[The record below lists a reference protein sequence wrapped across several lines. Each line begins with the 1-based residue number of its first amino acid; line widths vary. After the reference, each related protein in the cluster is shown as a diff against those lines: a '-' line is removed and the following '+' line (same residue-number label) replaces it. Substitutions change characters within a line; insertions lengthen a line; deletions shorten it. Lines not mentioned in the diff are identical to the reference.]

1 MRKAM
6 GGFLLAGLLLHRPAM
21 LAGNYADLTTLLPRW
36 DFALLAAA
44 LILLEWERL
53 ILLLKSLSRWSV
65 AALLIL
71 LLSAL
76 GHFFVNGYWTLES
89 LGLNLAFLTIPLF
102 GALNRDALRR
112 LAPPFLCVFWLI
124 DFLLTA
130 GQWGFGKPLTGIAG
144 NWNWNAT
151 LLLFSVPFVCLWII
165 RKSRCRRAGWVLAS
179 LAALLSAF
187 LIVCSGSRASLLA
200 FAGAAGIGLFL
211 FLPGRGRKILLFS
224 LLGVL
229 LGGTALL
236 TVGAPERLDAFLKDE
251 IRPVIWE
258 STLALIADHPL
269 GVGAESFEEAYI
281 PYKTAEYFFHRHAA
295 WRTLHPHNEFLNI
308 AACLGIPAL
317 LGWCFLTFK
326 GIGLFLLRFRKT
338 RPEEKLIFFGFTVL
352 LIHGM
357 VDLVFVAWPLD
368 LFALLFAGFF
378 WAPRMLGAE
387 EDVKFHAIPR
397 VAGVLAL
404 CGVLLSAGVNFAATR
419 MYETARRA
427 VPGSAPGRAEL
438 RAAALTTAFP
448 EALYRA
454 VESALLVRQDPRHAL
469 DLAGFFRDTPYRN
482 MGRIHGFRAL
492 ALARLGRDA
501 EALEEYRKDSA
512 CYPYLLLPYVGQIG
526 CLGRLGRTAEIPAVE
541 KRLAEIMKIRGIS
554 RAGLLRILQDPERDK
569 PNSL

>member
-1 MRKAM
+1 MSKQT
-6 GGFLLAGLLLHRPAM
+6 
-21 LAGNYADLTTLLPRW
+21 D
-36 DFALLAAA
+36 
-44 LILLEWERL
+44 
-53 ILLLKSLSRWSV
+53 
-65 AALLIL
+65 
-71 LLSAL
+71 
-76 GHFFVNGYWTLES
+76 HFFFHT
-89 LGLNLAFLTIPLF
+89 LNLAFLTIPLF

-165 RKSRCRRAGWVLAS
+165 RKSRCRRAGWGLAG

-229 LGGTALL
+229 LAGTALL

-387 EDVKFHAIPR
+387 ESVKFHAIPR

-419 MYETARRA
+419 MYETARKA